1 MIGIIQN
8 ILRTK
13 FYHNIRSHIWLI
25 WACHSVEIK
34 LVYYI
39 INFSLNTYCKFL
51 INVLSLII
59 PVWGYGIGFCTLI
72 VVISNIGVF
81 LGPFMNTRIFKRLLM
96 FCVAL
101 AVGTLAATG
110 FIVLIPE
117 VRCMFYK
124 MFWICFVSNPSINDI
139 VFIIMSHHVWCWA
152 AVTLCYGL
160 AIFHVFFFK
169 WNAHFQTFLLV
180 NTCQSGDIT

>member
-1 MIGIIQN
+1 M
-8 ILRTK
+8 
-13 FYHNIRSHIWLI
+13 
-25 WACHSVEIK
+25 
-34 LVYYI
+34 
-39 INFSLNTYCKFL
+39 
-51 INVLSLII
+51 SLII

-117 VRCMFYK
+117 VKCNFYK
-124 MFWICFVSNPSINDI
+124 MF
-139 VFIIMSHHVWCWA
+139 
-152 AVTLCYGL
+152 
-160 AIFHVFFFK
+160 
-169 WNAHFQTFLLV
+169 
-180 NTCQSGDIT
+180 